1 MYNTE
6 SCQLPSEEK
15 LIEKSVKHFCSNN
28 DTQTLVSQRY
38 HPNTVECKSL
48 ILSINK
54 LENNHLVASTI
65 EEAETG
71 QIEKYKNDR
80 TVSNIN
86 ETSQDNSKIYVN
98 RFPGWLCFTF
108 GAALHVALAIF
119 KNRFHDLYT
128 NKWAELNWRKRL
140 PYYMLRILYTYT
152 FGVACITHWRGGWII
167 IDNYLFMHVWITT
180 ALMCSLLAC
189 LAVLRCIRNLIA
201 TPFIIFIDVPHYVFR
216 FPTRYNVNTRDWSLY
231 LLDCAFSVGVVGTL
245 VIFVW
250 RGFWILIDIYLFPE
264 NPKCSAVG
272 SLAIG
277 YFIVAVTFC
286 LQPLMRYVCA
296 RLQGLV
302 LLVVAD
308 AFLLLSFLGTVNVWR
323 GIWNALDL
331 WLLPDNPE
339 LSCWIT
345 HISCFVFLVLLNC
358 SNTILVRGVYID
370 AEEEAGKCVVFPC
383 HYLRLFFKIKREKKQ
398 ARQQKLLVTSQDFD
412 DRTDVNEKDSE
423 NGTFLPN
430 NTAVTIIPAN
440 ADSLA

>member
-86 ETSQDNSKIYVN
+86 ETSQDNSKEDNTCTCNEKTHQVLEEVTKPTKKSKRRKRTFSLLDILISASMIAPLTIGFWRGVWTSMDL
-98 RFPGWLCFTF
+98 RTQLFPGWLCFTF

-323 GIWNALDL
+323 AIPFLYVGFTSTPRKRQESALCFRVTIFDYSSRLNARRSKRDSR
-331 WLLPDNPE
+331 
-339 LSCWIT
+339 SCW
-345 HISCFVFLVLLNC
+345 
-358 SNTILVRGVYID
+358 
-370 AEEEAGKCVVFPC
+370 
-383 HYLRLFFKIKREKKQ
+383 
-398 ARQQKLLVTSQDFD
+398 
-412 DRTDVNEKDSE
+412 
-423 NGTFLPN
+423 
-430 NTAVTIIPAN
+430 
-440 ADSLA
+440 